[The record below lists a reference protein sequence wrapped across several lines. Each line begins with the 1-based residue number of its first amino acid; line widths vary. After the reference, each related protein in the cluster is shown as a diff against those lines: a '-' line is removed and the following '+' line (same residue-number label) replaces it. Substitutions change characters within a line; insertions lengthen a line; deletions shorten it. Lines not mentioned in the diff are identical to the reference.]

1 LNEFIFKASDNG
13 QLYIDAATNNKVI
26 LRPGDN
32 TTLRRLQQRMKIT
45 HNCCFNL
52 TRLQGHGNNVFIHSA
67 FLVTDQIRDAITAEA
82 VSAAFAEPTD
92 YVDFQNWQK
101 LTLKEW
107 PHRLCFR
114 TGF

>member
-1 LNEFIFKASDNG
+1 METMY
-13 QLYIDAATNNKVI
+13 LYI
-26 LRPGDN
+26 R
-32 TTLRRLQQRMKIT
+32 
-45 HNCCFNL
+45 
-52 TRLQGHGNNVFIHSA
+52 S
-67 FLVTDQIRDAITAEA
+67 FLTDQIRDATAEA

-114 TGF
+114 TGFENAQIIMESARDLLTRQV